1 MPRGKT
7 RQGEEQGMGKVIGK
21 EHSKARC
28 GRTSLVSQRKNQEA
42 SGKR

>member
-21 EHSKARC
+21 EQSKARY
-28 GRTSLVSQRKNQEA
+28 GRTSLV
-42 SGKR
+42 